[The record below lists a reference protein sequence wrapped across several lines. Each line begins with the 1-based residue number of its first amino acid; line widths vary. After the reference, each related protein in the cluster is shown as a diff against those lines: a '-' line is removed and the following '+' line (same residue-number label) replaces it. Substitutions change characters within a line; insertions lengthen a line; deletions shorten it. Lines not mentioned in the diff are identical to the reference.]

1 MFVSSLLTVVYR
13 RAHKCLIY
21 VFCLFVC
28 VFSDQNILHCV
39 VLCFVCLRLVYLDMF
54 PVSMDGPVL
63 IAFPASVFSN
73 IYFYSR

>member
-1 MFVSSLLTVVYR
+1 MNVLFTFFV
-13 RAHKCLIY
+13 
-21 VFCLFVC
+21 CLFVYC
-28 VFSDQNILHCV
+28 SDQNILHCV

-63 IAFPASVFSN
+63 IAFPASVFSH